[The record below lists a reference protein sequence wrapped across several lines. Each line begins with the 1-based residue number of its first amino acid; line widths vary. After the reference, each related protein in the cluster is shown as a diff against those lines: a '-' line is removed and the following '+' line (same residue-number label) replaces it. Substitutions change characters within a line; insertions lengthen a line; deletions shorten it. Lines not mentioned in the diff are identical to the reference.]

1 MSSDTSQMKIIQV
14 NPTKL
19 KYYERNNKK
28 HPPEQIRQLMN
39 SIREFGFVNPV
50 LIDENDELIAGHGRT
65 EAAKELQLKEIPA
78 IRLIGLTVSQKR
90 ALRISDNK
98 IAENASWDID
108 SLAFEIEALNLD
120 SFDLDVLGFS
130 SEELDR
136 LLPVDSPEDNT
147 LPPTQ
152 AKPKT
157 SRIMIDCLDKD
168 AEKLKEDIAKLIVD
182 KNYQET
188 ELSII
193 SSRKK

>member
-1 MSSDTSQMKIIQV
+1 MTNNNSQVRIIQV
-14 NPTKL
+14 NPSKL

-98 IAENASWDID
+98 IAENASWDVD
-108 SLAFEIEALNLD
+108 ALTFELEALKLEE
-120 SFDLDVLGFS
+120 FDLDILGFS
-130 SEELDR
+130 SEELER
-136 LLPVDSPEDNT
+136 LLPVDAPEDNT

-152 AKPKT
+152 VKPKT

-168 AEKLKEDIAKLIVD
+168 AEKLKEDITKLIAD
-182 KNYQET
+182 RKYAET

>member
-1 MSSDTSQMKIIQV
+1 MEGMKIIQV

-65 EAAKELQLKEIPA
+65 QAAKELQLKEIPA

-108 SLAFEIEALNLD
+108 SLAFEIEALKVD
-120 SFDLDVLGFS
+120 SFDLDILGFS
-130 SEELDR
+130 DAELER
-136 LLPVDSPEDNT
+136 LLPIEPTENNT
-147 LPPTQ
+147 LPPAQ

-188 ELSII
+188 ELSIL

>member
-1 MSSDTSQMKIIQV
+1 MRIIQV
-14 NPTKL
+14 NPSKL

-78 IRLIGLTVSQKR
+78 IRLVGLTVSQKR

-98 IAENASWDID
+98 IAENASWDVD
-108 SLAFEIEALNLD
+108 ALTFELEALKLEE
-120 SFDLDVLGFS
+120 FDLDILGFS
-130 SEELDR
+130 SEELER
-136 LLPVDSPEDNT
+136 LLPVDVPEDNT

-152 AKPKT
+152 VKPKT

-168 AEKLKEDIAKLIVD
+168 AEKLKEDITKLIAD
-182 KNYQET
+182 RKYAET

>member
-1 MSSDTSQMKIIQV
+1 MTNNNSQVRIIQV
-14 NPTKL
+14 NPSKL

-98 IAENASWDID
+98 IAENASWDVD
-108 SLAFEIEALNLD
+108 ALTFELEALKLEE
-120 SFDLDVLGFS
+120 FDLDILGFS
-130 SEELDR
+130 SEELER
-136 LLPVDSPEDNT
+136 LLHVDAPEDNT

-152 AKPKT
+152 VKPKT

-168 AEKLKEDIAKLIVD
+168 AEKLKEDITKLIAD
-182 KNYQET
+182 RNYTET